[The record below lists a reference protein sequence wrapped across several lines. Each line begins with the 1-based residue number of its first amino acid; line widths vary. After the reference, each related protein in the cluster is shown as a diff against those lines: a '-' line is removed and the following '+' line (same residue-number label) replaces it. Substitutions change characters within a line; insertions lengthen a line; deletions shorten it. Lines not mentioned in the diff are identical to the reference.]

1 MRKHGLANLY
11 AFLMRARDDRKVTP
25 GITELS
31 RLRVHKN
38 SVVRFVTLVIHLY
51 SWISYQL
58 IIDPQFLNR
67 STARFATSMSAL
79 PILVVQKYNQFV
91 WFYCWLPR
99 VGVFTHQKG
108 SWAGF
113 RTLWDSL
120 FDIYW
125 KCWES
130 ERKEAIVRE
139 ELAFRGL
146 WSTGYLI
153 RYAGQLRLKR

>member
-38 SVVRFVTLVIHLY
+38 YVVRFVTLVIHLY

-79 PILVVQKYNQFV
+79 PILVVQK
-91 WFYCWLPR
+91 LPR

-146 WSTGYLI
+146 WSTSYLI